1 MGIFDIF
8 KKNKRLQT
16 PVDLS
21 VLKCDVHSH
30 LVPNVDDGSKD
41 LDDSL
46 NMIGEL
52 QAMGYSKIIT
62 TPHIIMDRYPN
73 SRETMAGPYREV
85 TSALSAENIPV
96 SFHHAAEYYM
106 DEQFMPLLE
115 KPLLTL
121 SGNMVLVEI
130 SFMSAP
136 PQLHQWLFDIQAA
149 GYQPVLAHPERYGYY
164 HKNFEVYRQ
173 LKQQGC
179 LLQVNLLS
187 LTGYY
192 GKHVQLAAE
201 KLMAGGLVD
210 LTGTDLHH
218 EKHLQAIISIG
229 RNKKLR
235 KTLDS
240 YPFRNRELTG
250 LPD

>member
-1 MGIFDIF
+1 MLFFRKREAALPAQLLAFMGTDM
-8 KKNKRLQT
+8 
-16 PVDLS
+16 
-21 VLKCDVHSH
+21 HSH
-30 LVPNVDDGSKD
+30 LLPGIDDGVQD
-41 LDDSL
+41 TATAVQF
-46 NMIGEL
+46 ITQL
-52 QAMGYSKIIT
+52 QHMGIKKIIT

-201 KLMAGGLVD
+201 KLMAGGLAD

-218 EKHLQAIISIG
+218 EKHLNAIAGIG

-235 KTLDS
+235 KVLDA
-240 YPFRNRELTG
+240 YPFGNSAL
-250 LPD
+250 

>member
-1 MGIFDIF
+1 MLFF
-8 KKNKRLQT
+8 RKREAALPAQLLAFMET
-16 PVDLS
+16 DM
-21 VLKCDVHSH
+21 HSH
-30 LVPNVDDGSKD
+30 LLPGIDDGVQD
-41 LDDSL
+41 TATAVQF
-46 NMIGEL
+46 ITQL
-52 QAMGYSKIIT
+52 QQMGIKKIIT

-73 SRETMAGPYREV
+73 SRETMSEPYREV
-85 TSALSAENIPV
+85 SGELSASNIPV

-115 KPLLTL
+115 KPLLTF

-164 HKNFEVYRQ
+164 HRNFEVYRQ

-192 GKHVQLAAE
+192 GRHVQQAAE
-201 KLMAGGLVD
+201 KLMAAGLVD

-218 EKHLQAIISIG
+218 EKHLDAIVGIG

-235 KTLDS
+235 KMLDS